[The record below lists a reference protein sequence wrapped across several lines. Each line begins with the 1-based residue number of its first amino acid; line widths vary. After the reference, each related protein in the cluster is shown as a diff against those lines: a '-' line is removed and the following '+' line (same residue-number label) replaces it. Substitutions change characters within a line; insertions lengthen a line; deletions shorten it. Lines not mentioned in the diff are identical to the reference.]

1 MQNSIACL
9 TAIAACLTGCAH
21 IPAASPQTPGQ
32 PTACVAGPPIDLQR
46 YMGKWFVIA
55 ETPYLGDNDYVGS
68 YDEWTLR
75 ADGQITDD
83 YRGRRHSFDQPVTGS
98 HFVAK
103 VVGGT
108 GNTTWRVG
116 LIWPFEVRV
125 VTAYVDPEYHHTIRC
140 MVDSNMVWVL
150 SRSPTMD
157 EETYLD
163 LIARLAGMGFNVQR
177 IRQVPQD
184 AGQTS
189 PAGSE

>member
-1 MQNSIACL
+1 
-9 TAIAACLTGCAH
+9 
-21 IPAASPQTPGQ
+21 
-32 PTACVAGPPIDLQR
+32 
-46 YMGKWFVIA
+46 MGKWFVIA
-55 ETPYLGDNDYVGS
+55 ETPYLSDNDHVGS

-83 YRGRRHSFDQPVTGS
+83 YRGRRYSFDQPVTGS

-150 SRSPTMD
+150 SRSPTVD
-157 EETYLD
+157 EENYLD
-163 LIARLAGMGFNVQR
+163 LIARFAGMGFNVQR

-184 AGQTS
+184 AEQIRAKPDLNEIRREGDS
-189 PAGSE
+189 KPVA